1 MRRVADDDCMNT
13 EMGLIWIAGISGLLA
28 FFASLLYFL
37 SQDRKF
43 MVLSEKLELAGGL
56 GITIAIFLL
65 AYHLLGVDTEYSYVF
80 QHSSVDLAWKYR
92 FSALW
97 AGQEGSLLIWTG
109 FIFLM
114 LAITRFTGTGK
125 SFKETEL
132 FALLRTVSLSIVSVF
147 LLLLALKNPF
157 SMYYLT
163 DSGVPEITNWN
174 IFAEPFVI
182 SYGQGMN
189 PLLRNFWMVVH
200 PPLLFLGYAAFTL
213 PFAAA
218 ISGLVLKDSRW
229 SEIATGWM
237 RVSWFFL
244 TLGIGFGAF
253 WAYEVLGWGAW
264 YWTWDPVET
273 SSLIP
278 WLTAT
283 AYLHAKFRF
292 RQGEYDF
299 MLPMLVLV
307 SFILVIFSTFV
318 TRSGL
323 WVSVHSWQDFTAEGM
338 VIAFFLLILT
348 GSSAVLLVRRYLS
361 EE

>member
-1 MRRVADDDCMNT
+1 MNT
-13 EMGLIWIAGISGLLA
+13 GMGLIWIAGVSGLLA
-28 FFASLLYFL
+28 FLTSLIYFL
-37 SQDRKF
+37 KQDRKF
-43 MVLSEKLELAGGL
+43 MAFSEKLELAAGL
-56 GITIAIFLL
+56 GIILAISLL
-65 AYHLLGVDTEYSYVF
+65 VFHLLGVDTQFSYVF
-80 QHSSVDLAWKYR
+80 QHSSADLPLKYR

-97 AGQEGSLLIWTG
+97 AGQEGSFLIWTG

-114 LAITRFTGTGK
+114 LAVTRFTGAGK
-125 SFKETEL
+125 ALRETEL
-132 FALLRTVSLSIVSVF
+132 FALMRSVSLFVASVF

-157 SMYYLT
+157 SMYYIT
-163 DSGVPEITNWN
+163 GTGMPEVTNWTL
-174 IFAEPFVI
+174 FADPFIV

-189 PLLRNFWMVVH
+189 PLLRNFWMAIH

-218 ISGLVLKDSRW
+218 LAGLILKDSRW
-229 SEIATGWM
+229 SELATGWM
-237 RVSWFFL
+237 RVSWLFL

-292 RQGEYDF
+292 RQGEYGF
-299 MLPMLVLV
+299 MLPLLALA

-323 WVSVHSWQDFTAEGM
+323 WVSVHSWQDFTTEGM
-338 VIAFFLLILT
+338 IIALFLLILT
-348 GSSAVLLVRRYLS
+348 GSSTVLLVRKYFS

>member
-1 MRRVADDDCMNT
+1 MNT
-13 EMGLIWIAGISGLLA
+13 GMGLIWMTGASGLLA
-28 FFASLLYFL
+28 FFTSLLSCL
-37 SQDRKF
+37 RQDRKF
-43 MVLSEKLELAGGL
+43 MVLSEKLEIAAGL
-56 GITIAIFLL
+56 GIIIAILL
-65 AYHLLGVDTEYSYVF
+65 LCYHLLGVNTEYSYVF
-80 QHSSVDLAWKYR
+80 QHSSTDLAWKYR

-97 AGQEGSLLIWTG
+97 AGQEGSFLIWTG
-109 FIFLM
+109 FIFVM
-114 LAITRFTGTGK
+114 LTVTRFTGSGK
-125 SFKETEL
+125 ALRETEL
-132 FALLRTVSLSIVSVF
+132 FAFMRSVLLFVASFF

-163 DSGVPEITNWN
+163 GAGVPEVTNWN
-174 IFAEPFVI
+174 LFAEPFVV

-189 PLLRNFWMVVH
+189 PLLRNFWMAIH

-229 SEIATGWM
+229 SELATGWM
-237 RVSWFFL
+237 RVSWLFL
-244 TLGIGFGAF
+244 TMGIGFGAF

-292 RQGEYDF
+292 RQGEYGF
-299 MLPMLVLV
+299 MLPMLALI

-323 WVSVHSWQDFTAEGM
+323 WVSVHSWQDFTTEGI
-338 VIAFFLLILT
+338 VIALLLLILT
-348 GSSAVLLVRRYLS
+348 GSSTILLVRKYFGDD
-361 EE
+361 

>member
-1 MRRVADDDCMNT
+1 M
-13 EMGLIWIAGISGLLA
+13 
-28 FFASLLYFL
+28 
-37 SQDRKF
+37 
-43 MVLSEKLELAGGL
+43 
-56 GITIAIFLL
+56 
-65 AYHLLGVDTEYSYVF
+65 
-80 QHSSVDLAWKYR
+80 
-92 FSALW
+92 
-97 AGQEGSLLIWTG
+97 IWTG

-114 LAITRFTGTGK
+114 LTVTRFTGAGK
-125 SFKETEL
+125 TLRETDL
-132 FALLRTVSLSIVSVF
+132 FALMRSVSLFVASIF

-157 SMYYLT
+157 SMYYFT
-163 DSGVPEITNWN
+163 GAGMPEVTNWN
-174 IFAEPFVI
+174 LFAEPFVV

-189 PLLRNFWMVVH
+189 PLLRNFWMAIH

-229 SEIATGWM
+229 SELATGWM
-237 RVSWFFL
+237 RVSWLFL

-292 RQGEYDF
+292 RHEEYGF
-299 MLPMLVLV
+299 MLPMLALV
-307 SFILVIFSTFV
+307 SFILVVFSTFV

-323 WVSVHSWQDFTAEGM
+323 WVSVHSWQDFTTEGM
-338 VIAFFLLILT
+338 VIALFLLILA
-348 GSSAVLLVRRYLS
+348 GSSTFLLVRKYFS
-361 EE
+361 ED